1 MNDLV
6 LHLQNY
12 NTEKYLENLVNYY
25 LFSYQGL
32 KNIIIIKN
40 SLKEY
45 KEIVKKLDL
54 LTGYLYIVKQ
64 GNDNLKEQ
72 RLIYDELLTF
82 INKFHNYYRQI
93 TITAAIYTKE
103 NYFKLLD
110 EYEKIKIRIIGLAL
124 TIQDIDEYFL
134 EETFYPYVKKKLKVF
149 TTDDTTY
156 FGLFELENDFKLVV
170 PPINSLKSA
179 LINVHEIRHGIDYL
193 EGIDYQDEIND
204 LEICAKNEE
213 KLFVDNYIKK
223 LVNKNNK

>member
-25 LFSYQGL
+25 FFSYQGL

-110 EYEKIKIRIIGLAL
+110 EYEKIKIRIIGLEL
-124 TIQDIDEYFL
+124 TMQDIDEYFL

-149 TTDDTTY
+149 PTDDTAY

>member
-149 TTDDTTY
+149 PTDDTTY